1 MINQTGDGFADAYSE
16 SEAESYIAKGW
27 KRYEAITPVEIF
39 TEVAPPAIEVEP
51 EAPKKRGRP
60 AKSE

>member
-39 TEVAPPAIEVEP
+39 TEAPAIEVEP

-60 AKSE
+60 AKAE